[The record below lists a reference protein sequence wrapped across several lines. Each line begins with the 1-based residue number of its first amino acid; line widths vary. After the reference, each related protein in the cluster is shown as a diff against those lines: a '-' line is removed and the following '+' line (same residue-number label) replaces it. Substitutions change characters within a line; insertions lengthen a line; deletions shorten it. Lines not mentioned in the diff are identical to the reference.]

1 MAPSIGKFV
10 SKLGRAALLV
20 VPLVFAITA
29 CSGEGSRD
37 APAPEAT
44 LEQESA
50 TPAVSVVA
58 TTNIVSDWVRNIGGD
73 NVEVFSLVPVGSDPH
88 TFQPGARDVA
98 RVADADLV
106 LSIGLGLEEGW
117 LRDLLQ
123 NAARDPST
131 IVELGEIVDP
141 LEFAAYHADE
151 VALLEEISHV
161 IHEVEEGEIS
171 PEVGL
176 EEIEA
181 LVEMTEE
188 NEGEHH
194 EEEGDEEGEEHHEE
208 EGDEAEEGEHHEEE
222 ELPQMVIGI
231 VDQVR
236 DGRMEAD
243 VAIEAIEGMVGEGEE
258 EHEDHGHGLEDP
270 HFWFDPLRVKLAV
283 NDIAAR
289 LSELDPAH
297 SDVYTTNAS
306 AYNGKLDE
314 LHGWTEEQ
322 VNLVPD
328 DRKVL
333 VTSHDSLGYFASLY
347 GFDVVAVILSI
358 TTDVEPSPEDL
369 AHVVE
374 EIMESRAPAVFGE
387 TTVSE
392 RLASAVAAE
401 SGARLVRLYSGSLG
415 TEGSGADTYIDMVRT
430 NVARIVEALR

>member
-1 MAPSIGKFV
+1 MLAPSIGKFV
-10 SKLGRAALLV
+10 SRLGRAALLM

-37 APAPEAT
+37 APAPET
-44 LEQESA
+44 TFEQEAA
-50 TPAVSVVA
+50 TPAVSIVA

-141 LEFAAYHADE
+141 LEFAASHADE
-151 VALLEEISHV
+151 VVLLEEISRV

-181 LVEMTEE
+181 LVEVTEE

-194 EEEGDEEGEEHHEE
+194 EEEGDEAEEEEHHEE
-208 EGDEAEEGEHHEEE
+208 EGDEAEEEEHHEEE
-222 ELPQMVIGI
+222 ELPQIVIGI

-258 EHEDHGHGLEDP
+258 EHEGHGHGTEDP

-283 NDIAAR
+283 EDIAAR
-289 LSELDPAH
+289 LSALDPAH
-297 SDVYTTNAS
+297 KDIYNTNAS
-306 AYNGKLDE
+306 GYNARLDD
-314 LHGWTEEQ
+314 LHDWTVEQ
-322 VNLVPD
+322 VDLVPD
-328 DRKVL
+328 DR
-333 VTSHDSLGYFASLY
+333 
-347 GFDVVAVILSI
+347 
-358 TTDVEPSPEDL
+358 
-369 AHVVE
+369 
-374 EIMESRAPAVFGE
+374 R
-387 TTVSE
+387 
-392 RLASAVAAE
+392 
-401 SGARLVRLYSGSLG
+401 YS
-415 TEGSGADTYIDMVRT
+415 
-430 NVARIVEALR
+430 